1 MKKFASL
8 LLALVMV
15 CSLSVNAFAADI
27 THGDYD
33 ISECVASIDRDS
45 DNINYLTLS
54 EAINDATNNES
65 ITIFMDIDDGTQN
78 INISKNITI
87 DFGGHEIY
95 NVNLIIENGVT
106 VNLVGTGTI
115 NNAIITNNGTLNIGE
130 TISIYDDEN
139 VFNVMTIINYGEI
152 NNDGT
157 IKDID
162 NYGVV
167 NNGRTGYIG
176 NIENRDI
183 SSSHTTTVTYTGTST
198 ESYTLT
204 VPATLT
210 PGASGEVKANGTWA
224 SNRTLVVTAP
234 STVTLTNDI
243 DGGTKTLDVT
253 FEGINQ
259 AGNDTVAQTVTTD
272 ITVANITNA
281 LFGTWTGTIVY
292 NVSMDDNGVV
302 PAPATVGATFS
313 DGSFLTWE
321 ELKLEENGTKYGY
334 NASLITDTSIGDSAF
349 SRCFKLTSITI
360 PDGVTSIGDYAF
372 EECSITS
379 ITIPNSVTSIGDRA
393 FSECYSSLTDVYYTG
408 TKEQWNAIT
417 IGHDDG
423 SLTSATIHCT
433 DGDITPSPSHGEIVG
448 AN

>member
-1 MKKFASL
+1 MIPFSNPDLLPKYNDGRSIPTYKEIEYISSNPSVAKVTASGIKAVSEGSTTITL
-8 LLALVMV
+8 R
-15 CSLSVNAFAADI
+15 SVK
-27 THGDYD
+27 YP
-33 ISECVASIDRDS
+33 
-45 DNINYLTLS
+45 
-54 EAINDATNNES
+54 
-65 ITIFMDIDDGTQN
+65 
-78 INISKNITI
+78 
-87 DFGGHEIY
+87 EIY
-95 NVNLIIENGVT
+95 AT
-106 VNLVGTGTI
+106 R
-115 NNAIITNNGTLNIGE
+115 
-130 TISIYDDEN
+130 
-139 VFNVMTIINYGEI
+139 VFNVVFVKIDQFKLFLNSKSNNVTIEEGVSGTLKTSQFSPSNYSY
-152 NNDGT
+152 NNDKSYFT
-157 IKDID
+157 
-162 NYGVV
+162 
-167 NNGRTGYIG
+167 
-176 NIENRDI
+176 
-183 SSSHTTTVTYTGTST
+183 HTYTSSNPSVVSVTNQGKIKALNVGT
-198 ESYTLT
+198 
-204 VPATLT
+204 
-210 PGASGEVKANGTWA
+210 
-224 SNRTLVVTAP
+224 

-253 FEGINQ
+253 FDGINQ
-259 AGNDTVAQTVTTD
+259 AGNDTVAQTVSKD

-292 NVSMDDNGVV
+292 NVSMDDNEVV

-408 TKEQWNAIT
+408 TKEHWNAIT